1 MKRRYNLIINY
12 PFLVN
17 SFITLRIFSEE
28 ATSAPPLGPILGQN
42 QLSINDFCKEFNA
55 KSENFSDHFLLN
67 ILVTKNIE
75 KRGDFLINIRM
86 PTIDFFFDQ
95 ILYFNENF
103 FFLLINEIF
112 DIIKIK
118 SKELNFSINDMSKF
132 FLSFLNSTECKKIKL
147 KIK

>member
-103 FFLLINEIF
+103 FFY
-112 DIIKIK
+112 
-118 SKELNFSINDMSKF
+118 
-132 FLSFLNSTECKKIKL
+132 
-147 KIK
+147 